1 MAPEPRFL
9 SKKSA
14 PAPCRESFPTRMSPE
29 RTDETLF
36 RPLRRPELCAANME
50 HKRVTLFAGHYG
62 SGKTNIAVNYALYLR
77 SLGKKVAVA
86 DLDIVNPYF
95 RTKDSQDDLEAAGIR
110 LVSPQFANSNVDL
123 PALPAEAYGLVEDRS
138 EYAILDIGG
147 DDRGAYALGRY
158 VPFLEEENDYQMAFV
173 ANPYRPLT
181 ATPQE
186 ALEVM
191 REIEEAGHLPFTAIV
206 NNANLGPETTAETV
220 LRALPYMEE
229 LSRISGLPVWMTT
242 AEETVAAG
250 LRGKVE
256 HLLPMR
262 LQKKYFD
269 LPEQRRAPPP
279 RPLFG

>member
-1 MAPEPRFL
+1 
-9 SKKSA
+9 
-14 PAPCRESFPTRMSPE
+14 
-29 RTDETLF
+29 
-36 RPLRRPELCAANME
+36 ME

-86 DLDIVNPYF
+86 DLDIVNTYF

-173 ANPYRPLT
+173 ANPYRHLT
-181 ATPQE
+181 ATDRKS
-186 ALEVM
+186 V
-191 REIEEAGHLPFTAIV
+191 V
-206 NNANLGPETTAETV
+206 
-220 LRALPYMEE
+220 
-229 LSRISGLPVWMTT
+229 
-242 AEETVAAG
+242 
-250 LRGKVE
+250 
-256 HLLPMR
+256 
-262 LQKKYFD
+262 
-269 LPEQRRAPPP
+269 
-279 RPLFG
+279 